1 VDEIFIEYEKEMSE
15 LEKYH
20 CLNCSHFKK
29 EHPATPLDKNGVARH
44 CKFCICEKTYSEG
57 F

>member
-1 VDEIFIEYEKEMSE
+1 MSE

-20 CLNCSHFKK
+20 CLNCSQFKQ